1 MKLRDKKKA
10 PKKFEAFR
18 KLLLDKR
25 AEVLSSLGDTRFDTI
40 ASMGRVAEE
49 DQAQI
54 SHEEYISLNRNKMD
68 YDMLRKVDA
77 ALDRIRTGEYGV
89 CTECEEEISE
99 KRLKAVPWAEYCV
112 HCQDRASGITLIPG
126 AGRGDSVTATSW

>member
-1 MKLRDKKKA
+1 MKLKDKKKA

-18 KLLLDKR
+18 KLLLEKR
-25 AEVLSSLGDTRFDTI
+25 AEALSSLGDTRFDTI
-40 ASMGRVAEE
+40 ARMGRVAEE

-89 CTECEEEISE
+89 CLECEEEISE
-99 KRLKAVPWAEYCV
+99 KRLHAVPWAEYCV
-112 HCQDRASGITLIPG
+112 HCQDRQSGVTLIPG
-126 AGRGDSVTATSW
+126 AGRADAHPLTSW